1 MRAHE
6 FMDEQQSKRRRILM
20 PKDPRTIELHKQ
32 QYELGK
38 KWAEYQSKLADLRTK
53 LNDASG
59 NSSKKVSDMARGA
72 LMRRQ
77 AGIRGL
83 RS

>member
-6 FMDEQQSKRRRILM
+6 FVDEQQANRRRILVPSD
-20 PKDPRTIELHKQ
+20 PKTIELHKK

-38 KWAEYQSKLADLRTK
+38 KWAEYQAKLADLRTK
-53 LNDASG
+53 LQDDNDH
-59 NSSKKVSDMARGA
+59 SSKTIRNMARGA

-77 AGIRGL
+77 AGIHGL
-83 RS
+83 RT